1 MSNLT
6 ESKKFRILTK
16 LTSLRQMVII
26 TEPRERGN
34 LVAEKDNKMR
44 IINWILNTEPDYN
57 MLLKI
62 LKKRPHISLHA
73 IHQ

>member
-1 MSNLT
+1 
-6 ESKKFRILTK
+6 
-16 LTSLRQMVII
+16 MVII
-26 TEPRERGN
+26 TEPREQGN

-73 IHQ
+73 IHQQ